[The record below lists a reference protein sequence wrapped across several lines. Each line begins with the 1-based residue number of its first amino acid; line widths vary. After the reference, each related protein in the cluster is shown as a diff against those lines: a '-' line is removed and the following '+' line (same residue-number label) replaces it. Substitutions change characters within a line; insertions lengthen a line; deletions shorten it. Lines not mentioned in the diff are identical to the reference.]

1 MRDIVFILLAF
12 LPFCSVSG
20 QFVKGSEKHLGNSET
35 LKKYKFIVDD
45 EYGDSIPSVVYD
57 HMDTPPEFPG
67 GIEEMD
73 KFIRENISVPLKW
86 DELNN

>member
-1 MRDIVFILLAF
+1 MIMRNIVFILLAF

-45 EYGDSIPSVVYD
+45 
-57 HMDTPPEFPG
+57 
-67 GIEEMD
+67 
-73 KFIRENISVPLKW
+73 
-86 DELNN
+86 